1 MGDVKRD
8 TTDVL
13 IEVKKDDQIDTPTEE
28 QTDAEK
34 KLLENGYEG
43 IKFLTNYSY
52 DTALIGVT
60 TDDRAVYDFDLM
72 VQWLMDE
79 EGCTEEEALE
89 WIEYNTNRA
98 LPYMG
103 ADGPIVMYRLME

>member
-1 MGDVKRD
+1 MKRD
-8 TTDVL
+8 VQIDVTTDVSTDAL
-13 IEVKKDDQIDTPTEE
+13 
-28 QTDAEK
+28 TDAEK

-43 IKFLTNYSY
+43 VKFLTNYSY

-79 EGCTEEEALE
+79 EGFTEEEALE

-103 ADGPIVMYRLME
+103 ADGPIVMYRLLE

>member
-1 MGDVKRD
+1 MGDVKRNVQID
-8 TTDVL
+8 VTTDVSTDAL
-13 IEVKKDDQIDTPTEE
+13 
-28 QTDAEK
+28 TDAEK

-43 IKFLTNYSY
+43 VKFLTNYSY

-79 EGCTEEEALE
+79 EGFTEEEAFE

-103 ADGPIVMYRLME
+103 ADGPIVMYRLLE

>member
-8 TTDVL
+8 VQIDVTTDVSTDAL
-13 IEVKKDDQIDTPTEE
+13 
-28 QTDAEK
+28 TDAEK

-43 IKFLTNYSY
+43 VKFLTNYSY

-79 EGCTEEEALE
+79 EGFTEEEALE

-98 LPYMG
+98 FPYMG
-103 ADGPIVMYRLME
+103 ADGPIVMYRLLE